1 MGLSRDPLGSRDG
14 CWFCAPCV
22 IALAADVVE
31 VRDGSLEAF
40 GFLSASPI
48 QRQAVRALAC
58 RYPTLGSEEPLI
70 GCRNS
75 TSKVADS
82 IFECRNSTSKVA
94 DSIFECRNSTSK
106 VADSIF
112 ECRNSISMVGIPPR
126 RDPNSLH
133 CACALNP
140 FMARAAQGG

>member
-82 IFECRNSTSKVA
+82 IFECRNS
-94 DSIFECRNSTSK
+94 
-106 VADSIF
+106 
-112 ECRNSISMVGIPPR
+112 ISMVGIPPR

>member
-94 DSIFECRNSTSK
+94 DSIFECRNS
-106 VADSIF
+106 
-112 ECRNSISMVGIPPR
+112 ISMVGIPPR